1 MDTKTSYASIREI
14 DNLEMVLCI
23 AASTLDSMD
32 VIVCKSKGTYRLDLV
47 VESGQRSSKVNLAI
61 IQLAKS
67 MIIQV

>member
-14 DNLEMVLCI
+14 DNLEMVICI
-23 AASTLDSMD
+23 AASTLGSMD